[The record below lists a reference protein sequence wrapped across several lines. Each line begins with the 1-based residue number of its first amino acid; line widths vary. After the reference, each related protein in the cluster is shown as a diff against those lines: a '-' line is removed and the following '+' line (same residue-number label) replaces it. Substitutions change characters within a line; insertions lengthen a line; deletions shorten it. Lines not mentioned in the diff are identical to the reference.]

1 MQTWTSSRSYRFYGG
16 ALEGSNSACIYCL
29 GSFFWLP
36 DLMKLT
42 LRRPEKIFVETG
54 HGLTDLVID
63 ATEFKLQ
70 SVSNFELNSLRFLNY
85 KNTQTE
91 KALAGISP
99 HDGGILFSDIFP
111 GSILIRKL
119 LRNLV

>member
-1 MQTWTSSRSYRFYGG
+1 MVGLSKAPIQRIFIAWVVFLATWFN
-16 ALEGSNSACIYCL
+16 EI
-29 GSFFWLP
+29 
-36 DLMKLT
+36 DLTPPWDFLLKKL
-42 LRRPEKIFVETG
+42 LQKIFVETG

-70 SVSNFELNSLRFLNY
+70 SVSNFELNSLMVLNY

-99 HDGGILFSDIFP
+99 YDGGILFSDIFP

-119 LRNLV
+119 LRNVV

>member
-1 MQTWTSSRSYRFYGG
+1 MVGPSKAPIQSIFIAWVVFL
-16 ALEGSNSACIYCL
+16 AAWFNEI
-29 GSFFWLP
+29 
-36 DLMKLT
+36 DLTPPWDFLLKKLQ
-42 LRRPEKIFVETG
+42 KIFVETG

-70 SVSNFELNSLRFLNY
+70 SVSNFELNSLMFLNY

-99 HDGGILFSDIFP
+99 YDGGILFSDIFP

-119 LRNLV
+119 LRNVV